1 MQGDSTTRWS
11 DAEEYDR
18 TMGRHSRPLAPL
30 FVRFI
35 GSIRVG
41 DHVLDV
47 GCGTGSLAFAIANT
61 AQPAKIVGIDSSVPF
76 IEYVRSTNTDPRVT
90 FEIGDAQQL
99 PYPDAS
105 FDKSLS
111 LLAIHMVPDP
121 TRVVAEMHR
130 VTRPGGMVALCSW
143 DTSGGV
149 ELHTIFRKAA
159 TAVDPSAE
167 IPRSSSLN
175 FRRKEGAIRALLVE
189 SGLREVEE
197 TALSIQMNFDSFDD
211 LWSQGLRGGG
221 PTASYIVKLS
231 PEHKQAV
238 YNKLRQDVLKERP
251 DGPFTL
257 QARAWAA
264 RGNVAGH

>member
-1 MQGDSTTRWS
+1 
-11 DAEEYDR
+11 
-18 TMGRHSRPLAPL
+18 MGFTP
-30 FVRFI
+30 
-35 GSIRVG
+35 
-41 DHVLDV
+41 
-47 GCGTGSLAFAIANT
+47 
-61 AQPAKIVGIDSSVPF
+61 
-76 IEYVRSTNTDPRVT
+76 
-90 FEIGDAQQL
+90 
-99 PYPDAS
+99 
-105 FDKSLS
+105 
-111 LLAIHMVPDP
+111 
-121 TRVVAEMHR
+121 
-130 VTRPGGMVALCSW
+130 
-143 DTSGGV
+143 SGGV

-211 LWSQGLRGGG
+211 LWLQGLRGGG

-238 YNKLRQDVLKERP
+238 YNKLRQDVLKERS